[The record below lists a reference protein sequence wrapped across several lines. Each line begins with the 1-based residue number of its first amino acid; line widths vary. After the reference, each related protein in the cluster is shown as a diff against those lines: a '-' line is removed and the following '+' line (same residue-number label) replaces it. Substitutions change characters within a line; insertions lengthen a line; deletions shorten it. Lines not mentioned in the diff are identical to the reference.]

1 MALLSNFVKQMKPV
15 YLVQSQ
21 HFFNGRRGQY
31 SKYDTQ
37 IFAMQAEMQEGSTPS
52 SNCSLKRLLT
62 FQFRSM
68 IWDVEDHQN
77 SSGQQQLDK
86 PDAGAEQA
94 VGAVGSVRRAVGRAG
109 AEELHLLLVWVE
121 NF

>member
-31 SKYDTQ
+31 SKYDAQ

-68 IWDVEDHQN
+68 TWDVEDHQN

-86 PDAGAEQA
+86 PDAGAELA

-109 AEELHLLLVWVE
+109 AEELLLLLVWVE